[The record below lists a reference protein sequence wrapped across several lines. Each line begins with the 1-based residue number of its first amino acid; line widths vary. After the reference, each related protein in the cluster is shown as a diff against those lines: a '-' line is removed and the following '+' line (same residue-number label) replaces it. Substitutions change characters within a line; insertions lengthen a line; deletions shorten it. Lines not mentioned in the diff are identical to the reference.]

1 MVNQKLE
8 FSIAPMMKW
17 TDHHCRFF
25 HRLITKNSFLYSE
38 MISAD
43 ALVYGPKD
51 RLLFTNEFDDKTII
65 QIGGSNPDNMSKA
78 CLLYTSPSPRD
89 QRGSR
94 MPSSA

>member
-25 HRLITKNSFLYSE
+25 HRLLTKKAFLYSE

-43 ALVYGPKD
+43 ALVHGPME
-51 RLLFTNEFDDKTII
+51 RLLFTNKFDKKNY
-65 QIGGSNPDNMSKA
+65 NPN
-78 CLLYTSPSPRD
+78 
-89 QRGSR
+89 RGQ
-94 MPSSA
+94 